1 MEHQQQESS
10 SNLQLVTVTDNY
22 NNNNNFNNEPAV
34 PPEEIR
40 VSKFD
45 YSIDNHFKYID
56 QISILSGE
64 SEMQY
69 QETEL
74 QRLNSS
80 VTFLRKWRDFCYQP
94 RTIRFAFENETS
106 QEKDVTA
113 GLNLPQFSSAAVPK
127 DMSDGNRMSSPLSK
141 DFVMYVGG
149 HVWALDWC
157 PRAHPSSNSDTNVE
171 FIAVSAHPPNSAYHK
186 IGAPLTGRGLIQIW
200 CILNIGVKDQDVIP
214 SGKGK
219 LKFTSK
225 NNDNQPK
232 RPRGRP
238 RKNPVGESMSD
249 MDGTEETGKSSK
261 SCKPQK
267 PRGRPR
273 KNLVS
278 ESVSNLD
285 GSNQSIQSLAV
296 QEPENP
302 KLFQL
307 VATEENDKSFGS
319 VKPKKPKGR
328 PRKKPASEFVSTID
342 GSNQLIQSLP
352 VQDPQNPNLLQL
364 VTMEEIDKSF
374 SSVKPEKSK
383 GRPRKNT
390 VSESVSNVDGRDQY
404 IQNQALQDPV
414 NPNLLQLVAT
424 EDTDKSFSSVK
435 LKGPKGRSRKK
446 PVSEFVSNVDG
457 RDQYIQNLA
466 DQPPESSSTLL
477 KLLHKEETSKS
488 SKSSKRQNPRKK
500 PRNNPASESV
510 SGGQFPQGL
519 FVESP
524 EDSDHLLQVVA
535 IEETDAYL
543 KSCKRQKTKLK
554 PRKKQA
560 KESLNN
566 SNGIDKQMCSFPECP
581 DSSPKA
587 SVQPLAV
594 EFPEDVYTR
603 KRKCDN
609 KEFPTK
615 SMRTSSKSSLT
626 KCQPG
631 IKSQV
636 TGSDLPLPTQSCG
649 SPIQQDPIL
658 SEPAHDSGFVSEDAS
673 LPRLVM
679 GLAHGGKVAW
689 DLKWR
694 PSNSRIISKHL
705 MGYLAVL
712 LGNGALE
719 VFEVPL
725 PYITKEMFSSAQKE
739 GSDPRFI
746 KLKPVFMCTNLKCGD
761 RQSIPLTLEWSTSA
775 PHDLILAGCH
785 DGVVALWKFSDND
798 PSKDTR
804 PLLCFSADTAPI
816 RALKWAPLASD
827 AESANIIATG
837 GHKGLKFWDIRD
849 PFHPLWDIPAQQNI
863 NSMDW
868 LSNPSCVVLSFDDGE
883 IRTISLLKAA
893 CDIPVTGMPCIKTPQ
908 HGLHSYYSSLSSVW
922 STQVSTTGMVAYCC
936 SDGKVLHFQLTTK
949 EVEKDD
955 IRNRKSHYLSGS
967 ITWEESTLSIFSP
980 VPNKLGDIPRSK
992 RGFISKSNQEK
1003 RAKDQILKSQT
1014 PEKQLGHYL
1023 VSEAKSGI
1031 YQKSGDTSQTTETS
1045 QALVCADNDNK
1056 SEGETVGKHMDNEK
1070 EREVLPPKIVAM
1082 HCVRWNMNKGS
1093 ERLLC
1098 YGGAAGIVRCQK
1110 IS

>member
-10 SNLQLVTVTDNY
+10 SNLQLVTVTDG
-22 NNNNNFNNEPAV
+22 NNNFNNEPDSAAV

-64 SEMQY
+64 SEIQY

-127 DMSDGNRMSSPLSK
+127 DMSDGNRISSPLSK

-149 HVWALDWC
+149 QVWALDWC
-157 PRAHPSSNSDTNVE
+157 PRAHPSSDSDTNVE

-186 IGAPLTGRGLIQIW
+186 IGAPLTGRGLVQIW

-219 LKFTSK
+219 LKSTSK
-225 NNDNQPK
+225 NNDSQPK

-238 RKNPVGESMSD
+238 RKNPVGESTSD
-249 MDGTEETGKSSK
+249 MDGKEETGKSSK

-285 GSNQSIQSLAV
+285 GSNQLIQSLAL
-296 QEPENP
+296 QDPENP
-302 KLFQL
+302 NLLQL
-307 VATEENDKSFGS
+307 VATEETDASFGS

-352 VQDPQNPNLLQL
+352 VQDPQNPNLLRL
-364 VTMEEIDKSF
+364 VPMEEIDKSS
-374 SSVKPEKSK
+374 SSVKLKKSK
-383 GRPRKNT
+383 GRPRKRP
-390 VSESVSNVDGRDQY
+390 VSEFVDGRDQS
-404 IQNQALQDPV
+404 
-414 NPNLLQLVAT
+414 
-424 EDTDKSFSSVK
+424 K
-435 LKGPKGRSRKK
+435 
-446 PVSEFVSNVDG
+446 
-457 RDQYIQNLA
+457 QNLA
-466 DQPPESSSTLL
+466 DQSPESSSTLL
-477 KLLHKEETSKS
+477 KLLDKEEMSKS
-488 SKSSKRQNPRKK
+488 SKSSKTQNPRKK
-500 PRNNPASESV
+500 PRNNPVSESV
-510 SGGQFPQGL
+510 SSDQFLQVL
-519 FVESP
+519 SVESP
-524 EDSDHLLQVVA
+524 EDSDHLLQIA
-535 IEETDAYL
+535 AREETDTSL
-543 KSCKRQKTKLK
+543 KSSKRQKTKLK
-554 PRKKQA
+554 PRKKQV

-566 SNGIDKQMCSFPECP
+566 SNGVDKHMCSFPECP

-594 EFPEDVYTR
+594 EFPEDASYVYTR
-603 KRKCDN
+603 KRKGDN
-609 KEFPTK
+609 KKFSTK

-626 KCQPG
+626 KCQTV

-636 TGSDLPLPTQSCG
+636 TSTDVPLPTQSCG
-649 SPIQQDPIL
+649 SPLQQDPIL
-658 SEPAHDSGFVSEDAS
+658 SEPVLDSGFVSEDAS

-694 PSNSRIISKHL
+694 PSDSRVISKHL

-712 LGNGALE
+712 LGNGSLE
-719 VFEVPL
+719 VLEVPL
-725 PYITKEMFSSAQKE
+725 PCITKEIFSTAQKE

-746 KLKPVFMCTNLKCGD
+746 KLKPVFMCSMLKCGD

-827 AESANIIATG
+827 TESANIIVTG

-849 PFHPLWDIPAQQNI
+849 PFHPLWDIASQQNI

-936 SDGKVLHFQLTTK
+936 SDGKVLHFQLSTK

-955 IRNRKSHYLSGS
+955 IRNRKSHFLCGS
-967 ITWEESTLSIFSP
+967 ITWEESTLTIFSP
-980 VPNKLGDIPRSK
+980 VPNKLGDVPRSK

-1023 VSEAKSGI
+1023 GSEDKSGI
-1031 YQKSGDTSQTTETS
+1031 YQQSGDTSQTTETS
-1045 QALVCADNDNK
+1045 QVLACMDNDNK
-1056 SEGETVGKHMDNEK
+1056 NEGETVRKYVNNEQEK
-1070 EREVLPPKIVAM
+1070 EVLPSKIVAM
-1082 HCVRWNMNKGS
+1082 HRVRWNMNKGS

-1098 YGGAAGIVRCQK
+1098 YGGAAGIIRCQK
-1110 IS
+1110 IY